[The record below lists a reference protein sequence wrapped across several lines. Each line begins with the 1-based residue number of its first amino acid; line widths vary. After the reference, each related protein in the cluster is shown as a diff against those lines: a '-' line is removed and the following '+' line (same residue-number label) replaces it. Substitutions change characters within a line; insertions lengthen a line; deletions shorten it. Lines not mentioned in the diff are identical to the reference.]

1 MAERGPGGIK
11 LLFAADATAD
21 CDEAKQTFQ
30 ASGLSGAR
38 LTVSKESRIAWI
50 FSPRAAVRVP

>member
-11 LLFAADATAD
+11 IPFAADATAD

-38 LTVSKESRIAWI
+38 LTVSKA
-50 FSPRAAVRVP
+50 